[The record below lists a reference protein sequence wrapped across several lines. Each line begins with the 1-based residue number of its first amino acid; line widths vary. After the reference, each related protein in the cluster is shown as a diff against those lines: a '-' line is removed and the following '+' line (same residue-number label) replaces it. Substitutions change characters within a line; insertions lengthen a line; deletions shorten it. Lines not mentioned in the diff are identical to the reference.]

1 MKTLFLL
8 ITILLTNDGVFA
20 ANTPLVIYRIPLDF
34 CGGRTTLVKSRM
46 VSLDNSNDYSEA
58 DAIDYNEFEILVFA
72 KKRWPFQQIII
83 TGIELAFVV
92 YDTDK
97 QQKRYFVAC
106 GNRLID
112 FSNMVEYHFKTP
124 DSQKLLKAFIE
135 NNID

>member
-1 MKTLFLL
+1 
-8 ITILLTNDGVFA
+8 
-20 ANTPLVIYRIPLDF
+20 
-34 CGGRTTLVKSRM
+34 M
-46 VSLDNSNDYSEA
+46 VLLDNPNDYSEA
-58 DAIDYNEFEILVFA
+58 TAIDYDEYNRLITSA
-72 KKRWPFQQIII
+72 KKRWHIQQKI
-83 TGIELAFVV
+83 TDIRLAFVV